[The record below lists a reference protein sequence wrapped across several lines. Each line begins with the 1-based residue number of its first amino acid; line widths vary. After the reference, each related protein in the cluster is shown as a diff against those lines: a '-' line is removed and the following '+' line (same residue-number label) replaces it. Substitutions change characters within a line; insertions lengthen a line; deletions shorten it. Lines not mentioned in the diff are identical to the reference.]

1 MENYKPGQKLTYL
14 PHNKSVEVIHN
25 TLKAGGVNSDEAV
38 VFVKN
43 STGFILAVPVAV
55 QDKYLTTAPPKKLA
69 PVKKTVAAKK

>member
-14 PHNKSVEVIHN
+14 PHNQQVEVIHN

-43 STGFILAVPVAV
+43 KTGFILAVPVAV
-55 QDKYLTTAPPKKLA
+55 QDTYLTTAPPKKL
-69 PVKKTVAAKK
+69 PPAKKVVASKK